1 VNTTPLWLDAL
12 AARARGAR
20 VPRAALDALA
30 EAAFADLTPLG
41 RLAFAA
47 AEEEALDDALDAA
60 LDTPKTAHNAI
71 AALARAGSAWSHDAL
86 TAALGKDASRFAA
99 ARVLAL
105 AGDLEPVESHY
116 FETERALSTH
126 REMLRALGPA
136 FAEDFDLLDD
146 FSDALDGVHGTSPRV
161 DALVDATRAARDPV
175 RFVRDALMG
184 DAQVDWLTDDV
195 LAADVLADSGSTW
208 LETLAILSL
217 SEAREARA
225 FASLL
230 AVVGVLA
237 DPGELEVD
245 LDAHARLYDALDGE
259 PDAWAPLAS
268 ELGLLAPLALGDED
282 TTRLLVGAALYERFA
297 SRGEAPAIAGLPLSA
312 TFPEGL
318 DLGAARDLLSG
329 GAPEAESVAAVVRT
343 LCDARGWLVADRP
356 RVESLVPAIKKLR
369 DHPEQAV
376 ALAARRA
383 LHVVN
388 PSDAAEPEVASER
401 GWLAE
406 TARGEGLAGAWAA
419 AQLAVSGDLEEVANL
434 WAEGPIARAE
444 LYAALFEEVAG

>member
-1 VNTTPLWLDAL
+1 MNTTPLWLDAL

-20 VPRAALDALA
+20 VPRAALDALCA
-30 EAAFADLTPLG
+30 TPFAKLTPLG

-60 LDTPKTAHNAI
+60 LDTPKTTHNAI
-71 AALARAGSAWSHDAL
+71 GALARANSAWSHDAL
-86 TAALGKDASRFAA
+86 TASLAKDASRFAA

-105 AGDLEPVESHY
+105 AGDLEPMESHY
-116 FETERALSTH
+116 FETERSLASH
-126 REMLRALGPA
+126 REMLRALGPT
-136 FAEDFDLLDD
+136 FTEDFDLLDD
-146 FSDALDGVHGTSPRV
+146 FSDALEGVHGSSPRV

-184 DAQVDWLTDDV
+184 DAQVDWLTDDI
-195 LAADVLADSGSTW
+195 LTADVLADSGSTW
-208 LETLAILSL
+208 LETLAILAL
-217 SEAREARA
+217 TGAREARG
-225 FASLL
+225 FAALL
-230 AVVGVLA
+230 AIVGVLA

-318 DLGAARDLLSG
+318 DLVATRDLLSG
-329 GAPEAESVAAVVRT
+329 DTSEAESVAAVVRT

-356 RVESLVPAIKKLR
+356 SVESLVPTIKKLR
-369 DHPEQAV
+369 DHAEPSIS
-376 ALAARRA
+376 LAARRA

-388 PSDAAEPEVASER
+388 PSDSAAPEVSSER
-401 GWLAE
+401 RWLAE

-419 AQLAVSGDLEEVANL
+419 AQLALSGDRAAVATL
-434 WAEGPIARAE
+434 WAEGPVARAE
-444 LYAALFEEVAG
+444 LYAALFEEASE